1 VIVRLKVRDV
11 QNWRKRVNNF
21 QPYTQTNVVDF
32 YKELVKR
39 WADDQLDQLHE
50 YPITDRKNALER
62 LLDSS
67 LDVFRDDIIEEIRKR
82 NLSFLVD

>member
-1 VIVRLKVRDV
+1 
-11 QNWRKRVNNF
+11 VNTF
-21 QPYTQTNVVDF
+21 KPYTQTDVVSF

-50 YPITDRKNALER
+50 YPISDRKNALER

-67 LDVFRDDIIEEIRKR
+67 LDVFRDDITEEIRKR

>member
-1 VIVRLKVRDV
+1 M
-11 QNWRKRVNNF
+11 NNF
-21 QPYTQTNVVDF
+21 KPYTQTDVVSF

-50 YPITDRKNALER
+50 YPITKRKQSLGQ
-62 LLDSS
+62 LIDSS
-67 LDVFRDDIIEEIRKR
+67 LDVFRDDIEEEIRKR

>member
-1 VIVRLKVRDV
+1 LNTFK
-11 QNWRKRVNNF
+11 
-21 QPYTQTNVVDF
+21 PYTQTNVVDF

-50 YPITDRKNALER
+50 YPITNRKQALER

-67 LDVFRDDIIEEIRKR
+67 LDVFKNDITEEIKSRK
-82 NLSFLVD
+82 LSFLVD

>member
-1 VIVRLKVRDV
+1 
-11 QNWRKRVNNF
+11 VNTF
-21 QPYTQTNVVDF
+21 KPYNQTNVVDF
-32 YKELVKR
+32 YRELVKR

-67 LDVFRDDIIEEIRKR
+67 LDVFKSDIEEEIRKR

>member
-1 VIVRLKVRDV
+1 MMNTFK
-11 QNWRKRVNNF
+11 
-21 QPYTQTNVVDF
+21 PYTQTNVVDF

-50 YPITDRKNALER
+50 YPITNRKEALER

-67 LDVFRDDIIEEIRKR
+67 LDVFRDDITEEIRKR

>member
-1 VIVRLKVRDV
+1 MNTFK
-11 QNWRKRVNNF
+11 
-21 QPYTQTNVVDF
+21 PYTQNNVVDF

-50 YPITDRKNALER
+50 YPITNRKEALER

>member
-1 VIVRLKVRDV
+1 VNTFKPYNQTDV
-11 QNWRKRVNNF
+11 VS
-21 QPYTQTNVVDF
+21 F

-50 YPITDRKNALER
+50 YPITDRKDALER